1 MVNEPETTTADES
14 AAGTSAERPQ
24 EADQTR
30 PSNGPGARP
39 DEGGGT
45 PSDWTD
51 LDAYCTQ
58 LRSDHAEWAD
68 RLRTVQAQLAA
79 MRATLGGLGAQYVAL
94 GIEEDL
100 ERLNELVLG
109 GAAMCQSVRLGFDLE
124 RYVALFWPVSVDPRP
139 TMMRPDAEGEY
150 RVEIWLHIGEDG
162 RGRIRI
168 EGEKKLEAPLPTS
181 REKVRRVL
189 LGAIRAPK
197 FVAHAGDASPS
208 EDEPP
213 AATPQGAAAEGAAEE
228 RGADA
233 QASEQPV
240 EQATPREG
248 DPNEQAPPEE
258 QVIPLGPAHAEPP
271 SESQQQEKSRGRRKA
286 KA

>member
-24 EADQTR
+24 EADQAQA
-30 PSNGPGARP
+30 SNGAGARS
-39 DEGGGT
+39 DEASGAA
-45 PSDWTD
+45 SDWTD
-51 LDAYCTQ
+51 LDAYCGQ
-58 LRSDHAEWAD
+58 LRADYAEWAD

-139 TMMRPDAEGEY
+139 TMVRSEGEGEY
-150 RVEIWLHIGEDG
+150 RVEVWLHIGPDG

-189 LGAIRAPK
+189 LGAIQAPK
-197 FVAHAGDASPS
+197 FVAHAGDVSP
-208 EDEPP
+208 EDGEPTAT
-213 AATPQGAAAEGAAEE
+213 AAESQGAEQP
-228 RGADA
+228 GADTEA
-233 QASEQPV
+233 NEQPV

-258 QVIPLGPAHAEPP
+258 QVIPLGPAHAEPSDEAP
-271 SESQQQEKSRGRRKA
+271 QQGKARARRKT